1 MFETISYITLP
12 KKTKNWKIIWFQKRP
27 PDTFCRKRCSR
38 KFCKVHRKTPM
49 FESLFNKVAD
59 LFSLATLL
67 KRDSPTCFF
76 LCAICEFFKNTYFE
90 EHLRTIDCFSDVK
103 HVIRVFNTFFS
114 YFMCFSPIFKFLFIC
129 LCENYDIKV
138 QTVSLVLN
146 VF

>member
-12 KKTKNWKIIWFQKRP
+12 KKAKNWKIIWFQKRP

-76 LCAICEFFKNTYFE
+76 FCVQFANF
-90 EHLRTIDCFSDVK
+90 LRTPISK
-103 HVIRVFNTFFS
+103 NIGERLTASLMWNMS
-114 YFMCFSPIFKFLFIC
+114 YESSIPFSPILCVFLLSLSFFLF
-129 LCENYDIKV
+129 
-138 QTVSLVLN
+138 VSVKTITSKFRQS
-146 VF
+146 V